1 MSTNP
6 EKAVSYVLSKN
17 VTEYMDKDV
26 LILDVDTQT
35 REAATMLRHYER
47 DDIIVVDKEK
57 IPVGIV
63 TDEDILSKVSDVTVY
78 AEATTLKEIMSKP
91 LITISDK
98 STLQDALY
106 KMRDNN
112 VRKLPIVSKKNH
124 VVGIIFQSSIAN
136 VIRDATA
143 VAPRLLSPPSKS
155 SIRKFRICITI
166 CRCSA
171 TGSSY
176 CCDIIRRHSCSYWN
190 VSNNSPVT
198 GNRIFPKFVW
208 RKIKS

>member
-26 LILDVDTQT
+26 LILDMDTQT

-57 IPVGIV
+57 LPVGIV
-63 TDEDILSKVSDVTVY
+63 TDEDILSKVSDATVY

-143 VAPRLLSPPSKS
+143 VAP
-155 SIRKFRICITI
+155 
-166 CRCSA
+166 
-171 TGSSY
+171 
-176 CCDIIRRHSCSYWN
+176 
-190 VSNNSPVT
+190 
-198 GNRIFPKFVW
+198 
-208 RKIKS
+208 

>member
-26 LILDVDTQT
+26 LILDMDTQT

-63 TDEDILSKVSDVTVY
+63 TDKDILNKVSDKTVY

-112 VRKLPIVSKKNH
+112 VRKLPIISKKYQ
-124 VVGIIFQSSIAN
+124 VLGIIFQSSIAN

-143 VAPRLLSPPSKS
+143 SL
-155 SIRKFRICITI
+155 T
-166 CRCSA
+166 
-171 TGSSY
+171 T
-176 CCDIIRRHSCSYWN
+176 SCY
-190 VSNNSPVT
+190 
-198 GNRIFPKFVW
+198 
-208 RKIKS
+208 

>member
-6 EKAVSYVLSKN
+6 EKAVSYVLSKY

-26 LILDVDTQT
+26 LILDMDTET
-35 REAATMLRHYER
+35 REAATMLRNYER

-91 LITISDK
+91 LITISNK
-98 STLQDALY
+98 STLQDALH

-112 VRKLPIVSKKNH
+112 VRKLPILSILSLTVL
-124 VVGIIFQSSIAN
+124 IFFSS
-136 VIRDATA
+136 
-143 VAPRLLSPPSKS
+143 SF
-155 SIRKFRICITI
+155 KFLCFIV
-166 CRCSA
+166 
-171 TGSSY
+171 Y
-176 CCDIIRRHSCSYWN
+176 
-190 VSNNSPVT
+190 
-198 GNRIFPKFVW
+198 
-208 RKIKS
+208 